1 MTTATKRKVR
11 VGSIGVDSG
20 QIMIVDPCYVLDDD
34 YRPELNPTG
43 GKYDEV
49 CRATI
54 DRNHGE
60 TSFGAFATSTLHGDG
75 VYPVVADLDE
85 HGRIIRLTIS
95 FE

>member
-20 QIMIVDPCYVLDDD
+20 QIMIVDPCYVLND
-34 YRPELNPTG
+34 EFAHGSSPTG

-49 CRATI
+49 CRATT
-54 DRNHGE
+54 DTHHGE
-60 TSFGAFATSTLHGDG
+60 TSFGAFATATLHGDG

-85 HGRIIRLTIS
+85 YGRIIRLTIS
-95 FE
+95 FA